1 MICFED
7 ELMIIY
13 DKSNDSNLLVGRK
26 EKDTGFDV
34 LKEFKGKKADELYNY
49 LTGNEVD
56 HL

>member
-26 EKDTGFDV
+26 EKNGFDV
-34 LKEFKGKKADELYNY
+34 LKEFKGEKADELYKF

>member
-34 LKEFKGKKADELYNY
+34 LKEFKGKKADELYKF